1 MPRLPTLQCIE
12 LKTIQN
18 NPGLV
23 EHNAACL
30 FTIKVQALV
39 QGQAKQWRRPGHQV
53 KSGEVCT
60 QVCTSM
66 HTRMH
71 EYAHCTSMHTSMHT
85 RMHEYAHCTSMHE
98 YAHKLNGARSCGGR
112 RVQSQFHKAAS
123 LWFVSRLI
131 GLCRTLPG
139 TELLAVVSFAKLSL
153 QPLSFCQ
160 LSDFAKEFLSEK

>member
-60 QVCTSM
+60 QVC
-66 HTRMH
+66 
-71 EYAHCTSMHTSMHT
+71 TSMHT